1 MSLLA
6 LFCSLSIMFIIIE
19 HKIKT
24 EQMVNINLIEKAVN
38 ALNEQTGLNAAY
50 QKDTGAKAIT
60 EGVIITIPNTGI
72 GLFVECKK
80 WVNRIWAATLPHPA
94 KKIEHKT
101 IIVSDYINPNV
112 AKVLKEKGC
121 YFLDAAGN
129 AYINKPPVYIDIQ
142 GRKLSKP
149 HKDILQIQQAGKA
162 FQPKGMQVIFMLL
175 TQQELVNKTF
185 RSIADQAEVALGTVK
200 QVIDDLSYQG
210 FVLDKGIKNKT
221 LVNNEKLLAKWLEA
235 YPANIQAKQV
245 LEIYTTSNL
254 AMLTALELKPYKAL
268 WGGEVAGEQYTHYL
282 TPKDLLIYVSAEHKN
297 DLLKAGR
304 LRKLN
309 ANEQPAHR
317 VILAEPFLDIT
328 KLKGVKAGLVHP
340 LLAYADLVASNEPR
354 NIETAKRLYDEYLT

>member
-1 MSLLA
+1 M
-6 LFCSLSIMFIIIE
+6 I
-19 HKIKT
+19 
-24 EQMVNINLIEKAVN
+24 NINLIERAVN

-50 QKDTGAKAIT
+50 QKDTGAKAVT
-60 EGVIITIPNTGI
+60 EDVIITIPHTDI
-72 GLFVECKK
+72 RLFVECKK
-80 WVNRIWAATLPHPA
+80 WLNRTWAATLPHQSE
-94 KKIEHKT
+94 KIEHET
-101 IIVSDYINPNV
+101 VIISDYINPNM
-112 AKVLKEKGC
+112 AKELKEKGC
-121 YFLDAAGN
+121 YFLDVVGN

-142 GRKLSKP
+142 GRKLKKP

-175 TQQELVNKTF
+175 TQQGLVNRTF

-200 QVIDDLSYQG
+200 QVIDDLIYQG

-235 YPANIQAKQV
+235 YAINIQAKQV
-245 LEIYTTSNL
+245 LEVYTTSNI
-254 AMLTALELKPYKAL
+254 AMLTALELEPYKAL

-304 LRKLN
+304 LRKLT
-309 ANEQPAHR
+309 ANEQPVHR
-317 VILAEPFLDIT
+317 VILAEPFIDIA
-328 KLKGVKAGLVHP
+328 KLKGVKACLVHP

-354 NIETAKRLYDEYLT
+354 NMETAKRLHDEYLT